1 LTVHVTLSP
10 LKPGSAL
17 LTIRRLD
24 NERNQI
30 NPELIDHLEAAL
42 HSAAQA
48 SLRALILVSGYEKLF
63 STGADVESLGY
74 ANRQE
79 ALDFSHRGKAVFG
92 LLQHLPCVTICCLN
106 GFTLGGGL
114 ELALH
119 CDLRIASA
127 NARMGL
133 PEINLGIIP
142 GWGGTQL
149 LPGVVGGSRALRMI
163 LSGEPVN
170 AETALAWG
178 LVDEVVTTQADLL
191 PIAEKLASRFLDKPR
206 GALGRAKESI
216 YSRGDAKDNESN
228 LFADAWDSSER
239 EEGVAAL
246 IGKRR
251 PVWPE

>member
-1 LTVHVTLSP
+1 MPEHVTLTQ
-10 LKPGSAL
+10 LKPGVAG
-17 LTIRRLD
+17 LTLRRLD

-30 NPELIDHLEAAL
+30 NPELIDHLEQAVK
-42 HSAAQA
+42 SAAQMA
-48 SLRALILVSGYEKLF
+48 PRALIISSGYEKLF

-74 ANRQE
+74 ANAQE
-79 ALDFSHRGKAVFG
+79 ALDFSHRGKAVFS
-92 LLQHLPCVTICCLN
+92 LLQQLPALTICCLN

-119 CDLRIASA
+119 CDLRIATA

-149 LPGVVGGSRALRMI
+149 LPPVVGRSHALRMI

-178 LVDEVVTTQADLL
+178 LVDEVVSTQADLL
-191 PIAEKLASRFLDKPR
+191 PAAEKLAAKFADKAK
-206 GALGRAKESI
+206 GAFGKAKQAVYAGETEHEST
-216 YSRGDAKDNESN
+216 
-228 LFADAWDSSER
+228 LFAIAWDSEER
-239 EEGVAAL
+239 KEGIAAL

>member
-1 LTVHVTLSP
+1 VAQHVTLTE
-10 LKPGSAL
+10 LKPRVGV
-17 LTIRRLD
+17 LTIKRLD

-30 NPELIDHLEAAL
+30 NPELIDHIEEALKEAAQL
-42 HSAAQA
+42 P
-48 SLRALILVSGYEKLF
+48 LRVLIINSGYEKLF
-63 STGADVESLGY
+63 STGADVESLGR
-74 ANRQE
+74 ASAQE

-92 LLQHLPCVTICCLN
+92 MLQQLPCLTICCLN

-119 CDLRIASA
+119 CDIRIATA

-149 LPGVVGGSRALRMI
+149 LPPVIGRSRALRMI

-178 LVDEVVTTQADLL
+178 LLDEIAPSYAELVPQ
-191 PIAEKLASRFLDKPR
+191 AEKLAGKFADKAK
-206 GALGRAKESI
+206 GAFAKAKAAI
-216 YSRGDAKDNESN
+216 YTGTTEHETT
-228 LFADAWDSSER
+228 LFAVAWDSDER
-239 EEGVAAL
+239 KEGIDAL
-246 IGKRR
+246 LAKRR
-251 PVWPE
+251 AVWPD

>member
-1 LTVHVTLSP
+1 LSTHITVSQ
-10 LKPGSAL
+10 LKAGVAA
-17 LTIRRLD
+17 LTIKRLD

-30 NPELIDHLEAAL
+30 NPELIDHLEEAL
-42 HSAAQA
+42 KSAAQ
-48 SLRALILVSGYEKLF
+48 LTPRVLIISSGYEKLF

-74 ANRQE
+74 ANAQE

-92 LLQHLPCVTICCLN
+92 LLQQLPSVTICCLN

-119 CDLRIASA
+119 CDLRIATA

-142 GWGGTQL
+142 GWNGTQL
-149 LPGVVGGSRALRMI
+149 LPRLIGRSRALRMI

-178 LVDEVVTTQADLL
+178 LVDEVVATPADLM
-191 PIAEKLASRFLDKPR
+191 PTAEKLAGKFADKAR
-206 GALGRAKESI
+206 GALGKAKHAVYTGESEH
-216 YSRGDAKDNESN
+216 ESTV
-228 LFADAWDSSER
+228 FALAWDSDER
-239 EEGVAAL
+239 KEGIAAL

>member
-1 LTVHVTLSP
+1 VSTHVTLSQ
-10 LKPGSAL
+10 LKPGVAA

-30 NPELIDHLEAAL
+30 NPELIDHLEDAL
-42 HSAAQA
+42 KSATQ
-48 SLRALILVSGYEKLF
+48 LVPRALILSSGYEKLF
-63 STGADVESLGY
+63 STGADVESLGQRN
-74 ANRQE
+74 AQD

-92 LLQHLPCVTICCLN
+92 MFQQLPAVTICCLN
-106 GFTLGGGL
+106 GFVLGGGL

-119 CDLRIASA
+119 CDLRIATA

-142 GWGGTQL
+142 GWNGTQL
-149 LPGVVGGSRALRMI
+149 LPRLIGRSRALRMI
-163 LSGEPVN
+163 CSGEPVN

-178 LVDEVVTTQADLL
+178 LVDEVVPTQADLL
-191 PIAEKLASRFLDKPR
+191 PAAEKLAGKFADKAR
-206 GALGRAKESI
+206 GALGKAKAAIHFGETEQEST
-216 YSRGDAKDNESN
+216 
-228 LFADAWDSSER
+228 LFAMAWDSDER
-239 EEGVAAL
+239 KEGIAAL